1 MLNLT
6 DGDNMTEKKTL
17 TIKQRQLLT
26 NYVKYV
32 DHFGPMYDTIQQ
44 SPFDAAKRAPAEK
57 FIDNC
62 QAMLAHAELEL
73 IDSGNDYLPEWSVTR
88 QYCQAALDGNGYWF
102 RPDQIVKSTNDKTL
116 FDDISYDDQGGLVI
130 A

>member
-1 MLNLT
+1 MQK
-6 DGDNMTEKKTL
+6 EKTL
-17 TIKQRQLLT
+17 TVKQRQLLS

-44 SPFDAAKRAPAEK
+44 SPFDAAKRASAEK
-57 FIDNC
+57 FIENC

-73 IDSGNDYLPEWSVTR
+73 IDCGVDYLPEWKATR

-102 RPDQIVKSTNDKTL
+102 RPDQIVKSPKHDTV
-116 FDDISYDDQGGLVI
+116 FDAVSYDDQGGLVI